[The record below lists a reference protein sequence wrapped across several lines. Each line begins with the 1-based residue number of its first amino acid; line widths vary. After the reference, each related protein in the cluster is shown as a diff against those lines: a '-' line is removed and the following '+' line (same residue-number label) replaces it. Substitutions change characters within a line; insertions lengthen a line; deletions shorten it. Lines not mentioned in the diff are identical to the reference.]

1 MPPCRNNL
9 HAIVLIMSCQFQSRL
24 LVMHSVI
31 SAVVISPDSLFTYGL
46 VHLLRTANHY
56 RLAGVAPSPKELH
69 ISPGEREPEI
79 FILVLEDDEANLA
92 AITHVRGQ
100 SKTAKIVVLGDCI
113 NPVTCAE
120 VIRAGAAAYLSRS
133 ISKDAFVQW
142 LDLVVAGEVVISS
155 ALLAPKLDERVD
167 TMANRAS
174 GRDGGVHSFDEP
186 VSRLSPREAEILEC
200 IVDGASNKHI
210 SRRFDITEATVKV
223 HVKSILRKINAH
235 NRTQAAIWAL
245 YHGMRQS
252 ISAIST

>member
-1 MPPCRNNL
+1 MPHNL
-9 HAIVLIMSCQFQSRL
+9 HAIVIIISRQFQSRL
-24 LVMHSVI
+24 LAMHSVI

-46 VHLLRTANHY
+46 VHLLRAANDY
-56 RLAGVAPSPKELH
+56 RLAGVASSPKELH

-79 FILVLEDDEANLA
+79 VILVLEDDEANLA

-113 NPVTCAE
+113 NPVSCAE
-120 VIRAGAAAYLSRS
+120 MIRAGAAAYLSRS

-167 TMANRAS
+167 TRAS
-174 GRDGGVHSFDEP
+174 SRGGGVHSFDEP

-235 NRTQAAIWAL
+235 NRTQAAIWAV
-245 YHGMRQS
+245 YHGTRQS
-252 ISAIST
+252 IPAISM

>member
-1 MPPCRNNL
+1 
-9 HAIVLIMSCQFQSRL
+9 
-24 LVMHSVI
+24 MHSVI

-46 VHLLRTANHY
+46 VHLLRTANYY
-56 RLAGVAPSPKELH
+56 RLAGVAPSPKEFH
-69 ISPGEREPEI
+69 ISPGEHEPEI
-79 FILVLEDDEANLA
+79 VILVLEDDEANLA

-100 SKTAKIVVLGDCI
+100 LKTAKIVVLGDCI

-120 VIRAGAAAYLSRS
+120 VIRAGADAYLSRS

-155 ALLAPKLDERVD
+155 ALLAPKLDEGVD
-167 TMANRAS
+167 TMA

-200 IVDGASNKHI
+200 IVDGASNKQI